1 MVSCVLVASARGDDQ
16 PDPAPLGPAGPQS
29 RPRAT
34 SSNPTIR
41 QRELGLRMRELRN
54 EHGMTVEAV
63 AGHLLCSATKISRM
77 ETGSRRASQ
86 RDVRDLCE
94 LYEVSDPDQ
103 REYLMGLAR
112 QSREA
117 GWWNQYDDL
126 SLNPFIGLED
136 EASAVTSWSMYYVPG
151 LLQTAE
157 YARAI
162 ILGIM
167 PRVSPQVLD
176 QRVEARLKRQ
186 LILDR
191 STAPSYRAIMDEA
204 VLHRNVGGEGVMRNQ
219 LDKLLERSESQQ
231 VVIQV
236 IPFGAG
242 AHSGAESNF
251 DLLEFSDDILQGPVV
266 YVEGLV
272 GNLYFERQLD
282 IRRYRE
288 AIDNLRD
295 AALGARD
302 SIALISQIR
311 ADEASAR

>member
-1 MVSCVLVASARGDDQ
+1 MLVASARGDDQ